1 MKNIKKIM
9 KYIASLALAVLLLW
23 VSFREVEWK
32 DFINGLKDC
41 RWGFV
46 LLSMADRKSV
56 V

>member
-32 DFINGLKDC
+32 DFINGALGSGMQC
-41 RWGFV
+41 C
-46 LLSMADRKSV
+46 LLP
-56 V
+56 